1 MNNFIE
7 ILLDVIS
14 NSPSSVLFII
24 LGIIFA
30 SAMIINIK
38 NKKKIGK
45 LVSILGW
52 IFIVLFII
60 IRYSSYLNKL
70 FDNLINNIFMQ
81 IFFPNLAT
89 YVIIIIITNFIFL
102 YSIIK
107 KTSNLS
113 KVINVIFFTVIMVF
127 MLYTLEQ
134 IITNNINIYSFEE
147 VYSNDDISVL
157 IQSTTVLFTFWI
169 ILIISKL
176 IINKL
181 IEKSIK
187 NIKNEE
193 KDNISEKQDLSE
205 IQINNTNS
213 QNLEAQNNINN
224 KDDSNDDD
232 IEILTL

>member
-187 NIKNEE
+187 NEE

-224 KDDSNDDD
+224 KDDSDDDD

>member
-60 IRYSSYLNKL
+60 IIYSSYLNKL

-224 KDDSNDDD
+224 KDDSDDDD

>member
-134 IITNNINIYSFEE
+134 IITNNINIYIFE
-147 VYSNDDISVL
+147 
-157 IQSTTVLFTFWI
+157 
-169 ILIISKL
+169 
-176 IINKL
+176 
-181 IEKSIK
+181 
-187 NIKNEE
+187 
-193 KDNISEKQDLSE
+193 
-205 IQINNTNS
+205 
-213 QNLEAQNNINN
+213 
-224 KDDSNDDD
+224 
-232 IEILTL
+232 

>member
-176 IINKL
+176 MINKL
-181 IEKSIK
+181 IEKS
-187 NIKNEE
+187 IKNEE

-224 KDDSNDDD
+224 KDDSDDDD